1 MTPPKPTGSV
11 LRPDFSDTLKLSEFA
26 RTLGIS
32 TRTAR
37 RWIESGQLEAH
48 KTPGGHYRISAD
60 QLTGRGLTV
69 SQFARLVG
77 VHRVTA
83 RRWCKA
89 GKVACTETPG
99 GHYRIPM
106 SEVPRVGRRRRSR

>member
-1 MTPPKPTGSV
+1 MTNTRSV

-32 TRTAR
+32 TKTAR
-37 RWIESGQLEAH
+37 RWIESGQLKAT
-48 KTPGGHYRISAD
+48 KTPGGHYRIPETELSN
-60 QLTGRGLTV
+60 RGLTIP
-69 SQFARLVG
+69 QFARLVG
-77 VHRVTA
+77 VHRITA

-89 GKVACTETPG
+89 GKVECSVTPG

-106 SEVPRVGRRRRSR
+106 SEVPRIGRRRRTR